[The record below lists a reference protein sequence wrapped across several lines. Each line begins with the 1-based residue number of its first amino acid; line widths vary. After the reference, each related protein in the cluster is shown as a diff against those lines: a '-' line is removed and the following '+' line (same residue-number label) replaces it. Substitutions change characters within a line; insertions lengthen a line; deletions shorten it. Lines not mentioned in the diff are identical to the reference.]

1 MRPSRAELKTPSGPA
16 LRRVARAMGLF
27 LVASAADD
35 ADDTSS
41 ATPITIVSARVHA
54 GALGATALALCADGT
69 LALLRPAA
77 DDGARCGAV
86 LRLALRSA
94 SGAPRP
100 AAAAEWA
107 PALPGEGGD
116 GAGDAETTA
125 TSALGGLLLA
135 QAGPSGRVLFARAP
149 PPRAAAA
156 AAAPAPVW
164 LLGTHPGACALGA

>member
-1 MRPSRAELKTPSGPA
+1 
-16 LRRVARAMGLF
+16 MGLF
-27 LVASAADD
+27 LVGSAADD
-35 ADDTSS
+35 GDVAGD
-41 ATPITIVSARVHA
+41 APALAVVSARVHA
-54 GALGATALALCADGT
+54 GALGATALALCADGS

-77 DDGARCGAV
+77 DDGARGGAV

-116 GAGDAETTA
+116 DGDADAAA

-135 QAGPSGRVLFARAP
+135 QAGQSGRVLFARAP

-164 LLGTHPGACALGA
+164 LLGTHPGALRVRGSGRSCALQR